1 MYEQFFPHHLR
12 TYVKKYTQ
20 KLTYPYIQ
28 VSFPEFSG
36 GENPKESEAYTV
48 IQTYL
53 SANSSQKAKRI
64 KAEVVKDSQTP
75 LVFSMDDNEKITV
88 KKNTKLRR
96 LLVETSS
103 KSIVVIEDIDCSLDL
118 TGQRKNE
125 EDEDMDTDEE
135 EHNNSV
141 KKCGEEGRRKLSKM
155 TLSAL
160 LNFTDGIWS
169 ALIRRGRIDKHT
181 EMSFVED
188 YDV

>member
-1 MYEQFFPHHLR
+1 MIVAIANYLNYYMYDLE
-12 TYVKKYTQ
+12 
-20 KLTYPYIQ
+20 LT
-28 VSFPEFSG
+28 
-36 GENPKESEAYTV
+36 
-48 IQTYL
+48 
-53 SANSSQKAKRI
+53 
-64 KAEVVKDSQTP
+64 
-75 LVFSMDDNEKITV
+75 TV